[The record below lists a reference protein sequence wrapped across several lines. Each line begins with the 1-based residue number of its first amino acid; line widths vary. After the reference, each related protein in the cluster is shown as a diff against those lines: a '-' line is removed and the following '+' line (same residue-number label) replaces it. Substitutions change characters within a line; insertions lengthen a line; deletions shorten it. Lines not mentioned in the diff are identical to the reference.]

1 MSLPV
6 KDAHSWNMLIE
17 PQALSDQERRAVLGI
32 CILAAFADGAQD
44 DSERS
49 RIKRIVDDSSGE
61 KLDLTSAYQEV
72 LEGKYSLAGAATQLQ
87 TPAARALAYE
97 MGVCVCQA
105 DDALNASENQFL
117 ADLRRAL
124 QLDASTADAHR
135 QQAEALVEQSVAGPI
150 PPQIQQNREAELDQI
165 ILNASILNGAL
176 EIVPHSISTMA
187 IIPLQMRLVY
197 RIGKLYGYELDR
209 GHIKE
214 FLAILGVGI
223 TSQVFE
229 GYARR
234 LVGGLARG
242 IAGRFLGGLAAQATG
257 SAFGFATTYALG
269 QVARNYYA
277 SGRTLNAAQLKETFA
292 SMLQNARSLE
302 NRYSGQIMEK
312 SRQVNVA
319 ELLPLIKQQ

>member
-1 MSLPV
+1 MS
-6 KDAHSWNMLIE
+6 IE
-17 PQALSDQERRAVLGI
+17 PQALSEHERRAVLWV
-32 CILAAFADGAQD
+32 CILAAFADGAQND
-44 DSERS
+44 AERS
-49 RIKRIVDDSSGE
+49 RIREIVEGSSGE
-61 KLDLTSAYQEV
+61 RLDRTSAYQDV
-72 LEGKYSLAGAATQLQ
+72 LEGKLTLAQATDQLQ
-87 TPAARALAYE
+87 TPASRALAYE

-105 DDALNASENQFL
+105 DDILNASESQFL
-117 ADLRRAL
+117 TDLRRAL
-124 QLDASTADAHR
+124 QLDASSTVAHR
-135 QQAEALVEQSVAGPI
+135 QQAEALVTESLTAPI
-150 PPQIQQNREAELDQI
+150 PPVIQENREQELDQI

-176 EIVPHSISTMA
+176 EIVPQSISTMA

-197 RIGKLYGYELDR
+197 RIGKHYGFDLDR

-229 GYARR
+229 GYARK

-277 SGRTLNAAQLKETFA
+277 GGRSLSAAQLKETFA

>member
-1 MSLPV
+1 MS
-6 KDAHSWNMLIE
+6 IE
-17 PQALSDQERRAVLGI
+17 PQALSVHERRAVLWV
-32 CILAAFADGAQD
+32 CILAAFADGAQN

-49 RIKRIVDDSSGE
+49 RIKEIVEGSSGE
-61 KLDLTSAYQEV
+61 RLDRTSSYQDV
-72 LEGKYSLAGAATQLQ
+72 LEGKLSLAQAAAQLQ
-87 TPAARALAYE
+87 TPASRALAYE

-105 DDALNASENQFL
+105 DDVLNASETQFL
-117 ADLRRAL
+117 ADLRGEL
-124 QLDASTADAHR
+124 QLDATSADAHR
-135 QQAEALVEQSVAGPI
+135 QQAEALVTQSLTAPI
-150 PPQIQQNREAELDQI
+150 PPVIQENREQELEQI
-165 ILNASILNGAL
+165 ILIASILNGAL
-176 EIVPHSISTMA
+176 EIVPQSISTMA

-197 RIGKLYGYELDR
+197 RIGKHYGYELDR

-229 GYARR
+229 GYARK

-277 SGRTLNAAQLKETFA
+277 SERSLSAAQLKETFA
-292 SMLQNARSLE
+292 AMLQNARSLE